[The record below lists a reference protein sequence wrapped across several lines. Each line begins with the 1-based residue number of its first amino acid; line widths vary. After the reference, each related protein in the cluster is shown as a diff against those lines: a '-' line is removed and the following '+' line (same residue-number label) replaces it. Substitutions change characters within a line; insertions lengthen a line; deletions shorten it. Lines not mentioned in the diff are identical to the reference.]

1 MPTPLPQL
9 DQMTDILDLKDIHA
23 WDVRWIWALGLL
35 LLAAALFPILR
46 SWLRRPK
53 GPRGEKIIPL
63 TPLQAALKKLEEL
76 TNSRLVES
84 GQSRRFYFGL
94 SDLFREFIE
103 GELGIPAC
111 EATLEELRPK
121 LRACVDLQPEQVRDA
136 VWLLELADM
145 AKFAKF
151 VPSREDIVKSVKVCR
166 DWVTQ
171 VAEAKRVRIA
181 KLETEKVGA

>member
-1 MPTPLPQL
+1 
-9 DQMTDILDLKDIHA
+9 MTDILDLKDIHA
-23 WDVRWIWALGLL
+23 WDMRWIWALGLL
-35 LLAAALFPILR
+35 LLAAALFPLLR

-53 GPRGEKIIPL
+53 AAKGETVIPL
-63 TPLQAALKKLEEL
+63 TPLQAALKKLDEL
-76 TNSRLVES
+76 ANSRLVES
-84 GQSRRFYFGL
+84 GQARRFYFGL

-103 GELGIPAC
+103 RELGIPAC

-121 LRACVDLQPEQVRDA
+121 LRACEDLKPEQVRDA
-136 VWLLELADM
+136 IWLLELADM

-151 VPSREDIVKSVKVCR
+151 VPSREEIVKSVKVCR

-181 KLETEKVGA
+181 SLEAEKVGA